1 MSYTNSSKKNKVA
14 LIDCN
19 SFYVSCERLFNPKI
33 ISRPVVVLSNN
44 DGCVI
49 SRSTEAKKIGIKMGE
64 PYFKVKDLVKKNNVH
79 IFSSNYALYGDIS
92 RRVMKTLKS
101 FSDKIEIYSIDEAFV
116 DLSHVEDKEIENYGK
131 EIRERILKWT
141 GIPTSV
147 GIANTKTLSKVANH
161 IAKKNKT
168 GVIYLKENIDENLK
182 NFHISDIWG
191 VGKQLSKLYIKNGVD
206 TAYKLKNISNTWVK
220 KSTNVL
226 GAKTVMELRGIT
238 CINLETQETK
248 RKSCCV
254 SRSFGKKVE
263 SLEKL
268 QESITTHCLNA
279 AEKIRNDN
287 QTTRSITIYI
297 RTSPFDKNKKYY
309 SNSKVMSELKTYQV
323 NFINLALESQA
334 LEFGE
339 FTLKSGRTSPYFFN
353 AGIFNTGADL
363 AALGSFYAEAIQHAN
378 IDFDLLF
385 GPAYKGI
392 PLAAITASSLYKN
405 HQRDMPYAFDRKEAK
420 NHGEGGITVGAP
432 IQGRVMII
440 DDVITAG
447 TAIRQSLE
455 LIESLGAKVCSVT
468 IALDRQEKGQGESSA
483 IQELEGLGIHVVPII
498 QLAHILKYLEANDQT
513 EHLEAVSQYRNR
525 YGID

>member
-1 MSYTNSSKKNKVA
+1 MSYTNNSKKNKVA

-33 ISRPVVVLSNN
+33 NDKPVVVLSNN

-64 PYFKVKDLVKKNNVH
+64 PYFKVKELVKRNNVY

-116 DLSHVEDKEIENYGK
+116 DLSHIGENEVENYGK
-131 EIRERILKWT
+131 EIRKRILKWT

-147 GIANTKTLSKVANH
+147 GISNTKTLSKVANH

-168 GVIYLKENIDENLK
+168 GVTYLKENIDESLK

-191 VGKQLSKLYIKNGVD
+191 VGKQLSKLYIKNGID
-206 TAYKLKNISNTWVK
+206 TAYKLKNISNSWVK

-226 GAKTVMELRGIT
+226 GAKTVMELRGVS

-254 SRSFGKKVE
+254 SRSFGKKVT

-268 QESITTHCLNA
+268 KESITTHCLNA

-287 QTTRSITIYI
+287 QTARAITIYI
-297 RTSPFDKNKKYY
+297 RTSPFDKNRKYY
-309 SNSKVMSELKTYQV
+309 SNSISIDLP
-323 NFINLALESQA
+323 IS
-334 LEFGE
+334 
-339 FTLKSGRTSPYFFN
+339 TSN
-353 AGIFNTGADL
+353 
-363 AALGSFYAEAIQHAN
+363 
-378 IDFDLLF
+378 
-385 GPAYKGI
+385 
-392 PLAAITASSLYKN
+392 
-405 HQRDMPYAFDRKEAK
+405 
-420 NHGEGGITVGAP
+420 
-432 IQGRVMII
+432 
-440 DDVITAG
+440 
-447 TAIRQSLE
+447 SLE
-455 LIESLGAKVCSVT
+455 LVKKAIDGLKKIYKCGYFYQKAGIVLSKLNENSEKEFNLLAPIMENKSQTLMKAIDFTNAKYGRNAIS
-468 IALDRQEKGQGESSA
+468 IAQAGINNTWKMRKKYSSKIDTA
-483 IQELEGLGIHVVPII
+483 SFDFLPKIQI
-498 QLAHILKYLEANDQT
+498 
-513 EHLEAVSQYRNR
+513 
-525 YGID
+525 